1 MPDSVEVFRG
11 GTAMQKNR
19 TYFEQVPLD
28 AIKKIVEEDIR
39 RQRTVQK
46 PLNPEA
52 EAVEEEIL
60 QTAANYR
67 AGGRS

>member
-1 MPDSVEVFRG
+1 
-11 GTAMQKNR
+11 MQTSK

-39 RQRTVQK
+39 SQTKVQK
-46 PLNPEA
+46 PVSPRA
-52 EAVEEEIL
+52 EAVEEEPSL
-60 QTAANYR
+60 AGANYR

>member
-1 MPDSVEVFRG
+1 
-11 GTAMQKNR
+11 MQKNR

-39 RQRTVQK
+39 RQRKVQK